1 MNNNDKSNNIKTIG
15 ILTGGG
21 DTPATNAV
29 IRAAFTK
36 AKLHNYKVL
45 GVKNGWD
52 GLINVNVSEIERG
65 QVSGILSRGGTI
77 LGSARVNPFKIEN
90 GVELVKENIEKFQI
104 DAIICIGG
112 DDANLVMHR
121 LAQYGIKG
129 VGIPQTIDNDINFND
144 YSIGFDSA
152 VEIATDA
159 IDKLH
164 TTASSHHR
172 IMILEVMGRE
182 AGWIALYSGIA
193 GGADLILIP
202 EVPFDYDYVV
212 NVIESRRERGKDY
225 SIIVVAEGAK
235 PEVKDKKV
243 DVKLPFDTISRG
255 QYGEIGYIIAKE
267 IEKRTGYETRVTI
280 LGHLQR
286 GGKPTAFD
294 RILATRMG
302 IKSVDL
308 INEGKFDYMV
318 CWEGNQIKAEP
329 MEKVLSSYKEMDLEL
344 YEISKIFN

>member
-1 MNNNDKSNNIKTIG
+1 MDEIKTIG

-21 DTPATNAV
+21 DSPATNAI
-29 IRAAFTK
+29 IRAVYVM
-36 AKLHNYKVL
+36 AKKYKYEVM
-45 GVKNGWD
+45 GIKNGWD
-52 GLINVNVSEIERG
+52 GLVNGNVMELDRDL
-65 QVSGILSRGGTI
+65 VSGILDRGGTI

-90 GVELVKENIEKFQI
+90 GVELVKENIRKFSI
-104 DAIICIGG
+104 DAIVCIGG
-112 DDANLVMHR
+112 DDTNIIMHR
-121 LAQYGIKG
+121 LSQYNIKG

-202 EVPFDYDYVV
+202 EVPFDYDYIVD
-212 NVIESRRERGKDY
+212 VIEKRRERGKDY
-225 SIIVVAEGAK
+225 SIIVIAEGARPEIK
-235 PEVKDKKV
+235 NARVEVKPG
-243 DVKLPFDTISRG
+243 LNNLQQTQLG
-255 QYGEIGYIIAKE
+255 GIGNIIAKE

-286 GGKPTAFD
+286 GGRPTAFD
-294 RILATRMG
+294 RVLATRTG
-302 IKSVDL
+302 IKAVEL
-308 INEGKFDYMV
+308 IHEGQFDFMV
-318 CWEGNQIKAEP
+318 CFEGNTTKSVP
-329 MEKVLSSYKEMDLEL
+329 MEKVLSESKSMDLDL
-344 YEISKIFN
+344 YDMSRIFY

>member
-1 MNNNDKSNNIKTIG
+1 MSDIKTIG

-21 DTPATNAV
+21 DTPATNAI
-29 IRAAFTK
+29 IRAAYVK
-36 AKLHNYKVL
+36 AVMHGYKIT
-45 GVKNGWD
+45 GIKNGWD
-52 GLINVNVSEIERG
+52 GLITGNVFEMDREL
-65 QVSGILSRGGTI
+65 VSGILDRGGTI

-90 GVELVKENIEKFQI
+90 GVELVKDNINKFGI

-112 DDANLVMHR
+112 DDTNVVMHR
-121 LAQYGIKG
+121 LGQYGIKG
-129 VGIPQTIDNDINFND
+129 VGIPQTIDNDIDFND
-144 YSIGFDSA
+144 YSIGFDTA

-202 EVPFDYDYVV
+202 EVQFDYDYIV
-212 NVIESRRERGKDY
+212 NVIEGRRERGKDY

-235 PEVKDKKV
+235 PDTKKMKLEVK
-243 DVKLPFDTISRG
+243 PMIEFG
-255 QYGEIGYIIAKE
+255 GPGAAGGIGNTIAKE
-267 IEKRTGYETRVTI
+267 IERKTGYETRVTV

-302 IKSVDL
+302 IKSVEL
-308 INEGKFDYMV
+308 INDKKFDYMV
-318 CWEGNQIKAEP
+318 CFKSNHISAEP
-329 MEKVLSSYKEMDLEL
+329 MEKVLSQYKEMDLEL
-344 YEISKIFN
+344 YDIAKIFN